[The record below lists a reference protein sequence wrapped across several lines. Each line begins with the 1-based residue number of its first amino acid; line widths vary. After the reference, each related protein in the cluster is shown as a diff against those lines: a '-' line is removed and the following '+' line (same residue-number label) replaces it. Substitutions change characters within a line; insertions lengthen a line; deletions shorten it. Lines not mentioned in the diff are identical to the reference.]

1 MIKVLSLKNFKKL
14 DRKKFNEYS
23 HIVNCTIHKK
33 YISDRYNPRYD
44 FDLQISKKL
53 KYFSNIYVFLSTRKV
68 YELKDNI
75 KETDNLNPRCNYS
88 KNKLITENSLQK
100 IFKKKLLILR
110 ISNIIGLKLSE
121 KKE

>member
-1 MIKVLSLKNFKKL
+1 MF
-14 DRKKFNEYS
+14 
-23 HIVNCTIHKK
+23 
-33 YISDRYNPRYD
+33 
-44 FDLQISKKL
+44 
-53 KYFSNIYVFLSTRKV
+53 FLSTRKV

-121 KKE
+121 KKRNKITFYIYRSFFLQYLKKHNI